1 MCRVQEKR
9 RASVCRC
16 SQILTGF
23 GAISGSGTFDFENK
37 LMGGNAII
45 LTGSQ
50 IAAVPLPA
58 GLPLLAGGLMLM
70 GIVRRRR
77 G

>member
-1 MCRVQEKR
+1 
-9 RASVCRC
+9 
-16 SQILTGF
+16 
-23 GAISGSGTFDFENK
+23 
-37 LMGGNAII
+37 MGGNAII